1 MNLEHGCDP
10 AVRVALIAASE
21 VPSDGEVELICRS
34 EHDAI
39 AKSQLLGRE
48 PAAERI
54 VDVRIGA
61 GLIEQHVAPFE
72 GGHVGLET
80 PEESLRLARIAVVL
94 AVGDV
99 LDPRARAE
107 LLDDLVGAVAVVHV
121 GIEDANA
128 TCALCVQHG
137 GGDHEA
143 VERAEASTVTEACV
157 VEAGARR
164 AGDRTGGDRGSRCGE
179 HRAGGVW
186 EARGDARAAIT
197 EAVRTAELEHVS
209 HVVRSVSAHELVDG
223 HGHDRLDANRPT
235 DRHASLEP
243 TGHDRCGFA
252 CARRVAVRTGDHFG
266 AEEHGD
272 FVDSRFHTWNLSAA
286 RWSSHAGFCT
296 YHDCIVMDE
305 NELLGTKGLSL
316 ERLQSLLLVH
326 AAGGIARAAPGNAT
340 RQSQL
345 SRQLGELETALGVPL
360 TEKQG
365 RTLVLTAAGRELAT
379 AARDLV
385 DGLVRV
391 RSRAEDAELRITIGA
406 GDGVLSW
413 WVVPALARM
422 KHRARVTLVALSSD
436 AVIERLALGEVD
448 VGIVR
453 RTEVPKPMRTRSIG
467 AADEVLMVPRA
478 KCKRGATA
486 ADVLANVPIAAT
498 TGEPGA
504 LAHAKS
510 VLRRLG
516 IEPKSMLECETFPM
530 VCRAVAT
537 GEYAGWLPMR
547 AREEAGD
554 VAVFDDV
561 GVARKGVGLAIAWTG
576 RLDRRAG
583 VGAWVEELCRMT
595 AMR

>member
-1 MNLEHGCDP
+1 
-10 AVRVALIAASE
+10 
-21 VPSDGEVELICRS
+21 
-34 EHDAI
+34 
-39 AKSQLLGRE
+39 
-48 PAAERI
+48 
-54 VDVRIGA
+54 
-61 GLIEQHVAPFE
+61 
-72 GGHVGLET
+72 
-80 PEESLRLARIAVVL
+80 
-94 AVGDV
+94 
-99 LDPRARAE
+99 
-107 LLDDLVGAVAVVHV
+107 
-121 GIEDANA
+121 
-128 TCALCVQHG
+128 
-137 GGDHEA
+137 
-143 VERAEASTVTEACV
+143 
-157 VEAGARR
+157 
-164 AGDRTGGDRGSRCGE
+164 
-179 HRAGGVW
+179 
-186 EARGDARAAIT
+186 
-197 EAVRTAELEHVS
+197 
-209 HVVRSVSAHELVDG
+209 
-223 HGHDRLDANRPT
+223 
-235 DRHASLEP
+235 
-243 TGHDRCGFA
+243 
-252 CARRVAVRTGDHFG
+252 
-266 AEEHGD
+266 
-272 FVDSRFHTWNLSAA
+272 
-286 RWSSHAGFCT
+286 
-296 YHDCIVMDE
+296 MDE